1 MPLLGPS
8 VGRSGLGFLV
18 LPVEAGGV
26 GWCRNKT
33 GKVLVLCYL
42 TRSIGTT
49 QKPAFLLD
57 LNTFPSDSFTPGSR
71 CGMAVCVCEDR
82 TDTEIL

>member
-1 MPLLGPS
+1 
-8 VGRSGLGFLV
+8 LGFLV